1 MNAEQIW
8 LSVAIVMFI
17 LEVITPGFVL
27 ANFGVAAIVA
37 AVAAWMGFDLVVQ
50 LIVFSVTC
58 LVSFALLRPILRRTV
73 LRSAE
78 RIPTGVDA
86 LVGREAIV
94 SEAINGGLHQ
104 GRVQIDGDSWRAIA
118 VDRNAIGLGAHV
130 QVQSVDST
138 TLIVKQVSEEYHV

>member
-58 LVSFALLRPILRRTV
+58 LV
-73 LRSAE
+73 
-78 RIPTGVDA
+78 
-86 LVGREAIV
+86 
-94 SEAINGGLHQ
+94 
-104 GRVQIDGDSWRAIA
+104 
-118 VDRNAIGLGAHV
+118 
-130 QVQSVDST
+130 
-138 TLIVKQVSEEYHV
+138 